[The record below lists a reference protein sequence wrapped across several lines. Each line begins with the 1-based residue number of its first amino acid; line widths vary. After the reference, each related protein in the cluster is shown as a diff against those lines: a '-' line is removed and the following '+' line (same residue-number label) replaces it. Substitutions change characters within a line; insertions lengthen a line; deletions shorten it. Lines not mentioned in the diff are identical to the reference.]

1 MKLFDNIFSSIY
13 LFFEAIDDGRPGNKG
28 NSIIGV
34 IFVLTL
40 TLAANILSFYSA
52 EEMKRIPGLF
62 YLIVVVVCS
71 VLIALFY
78 RKKRYIGVVKQFET
92 KKNKSIYYFIT
103 IMYILLSFTIFYK
116 TR

>member
-52 EEMKRIPGLF
+52 EEMKKIPGLF

-78 RKKRYIGVVKQFET
+78 RKKRYFEVVKQFET
-92 KKNKSIYYFIT
+92 KKKVYLLFHYYHLHTAVIYN
-103 IMYILLSFTIFYK
+103 IL
-116 TR
+116 